1 MEQQNPKRDY
11 FHSNHFIILGCYTVF
26 AILLIAESLLLKWE
40 MWALILIALSVVL
53 CWVIHIRRPIPG
65 YARVWIY
72 AFLMMMSTFFYGTH
86 VSSTFDL
93 GLLMTV
99 LILIFISTGIPGL
112 ITLCQCTYYLA
123 MLYDLITMYLEGEK
137 FDSLI
142 ITRILLHFIIMTVI
156 CFLARKIIS
165 QWVSIMD
172 KSEEEKQAMQET
184 TERLNDFLANISHE
198 IRTPVN
204 AVIGLSRICADK
216 VEDEDVKKDLLSVM
230 EAGQKIGNQI
240 GDILDYS
247 EIDMNSLAV
256 NEEDYMITSLL
267 HDVIA
272 EITPLKRP
280 DLELVI
286 DVDPHIPSTMRSDV
300 TKLKKIFRHL
310 IDNALKYTEEGGV
323 YVHITPEE
331 RDYGINL
338 LLEVTDTGIG
348 MSRAELEMVF
358 ERFYQA
364 DSGKTR
370 SANGLGLGLS
380 IANGF
385 IRSLNGFLTIESE
398 PKNGTTVRVSIPQ
411 MVVGTDYCMSIRSP
425 ERLCLGAFLR
435 FEKFENPHVREFYNA
450 MVKDLVLG
458 LGVKMQ
464 RVNNMD
470 DFKQLAKT
478 SSFTHVFIGKQE
490 YLENQEFMNSLAEKA
505 MVAVICDDAFRIPD
519 GSEIHLM
526 RKPFY
531 CVPVISFVNTDK
543 SEQGKTKGRLFARGV
558 RTLVVDDERMN
569 LLVARQIFSGYGMEV
584 DTVFSGPEAIEYVRK
599 HETDLIFMDHMMPGM
614 DGVEAMKRI
623 RAIFGKDKKDVPVVA
638 LTANA
643 VSTANEM
650 FLREGFDAFLA
661 KPIVITELE
670 RVLKKVLPK
679 SRLTVEVP
687 AADKKA
693 SSAALRMEG
702 ITGPEGSKSAAAG
715 SGDTT
720 AGSKGAAA
728 GSGKRTSEPAV
739 KADSKKSTESTES
752 TKKASGIT
760 GASGT
765 ETSPDDKMGALKA
778 LGIDTRSGLLYCQND
793 MEFYQ
798 ELLLQ
803 YAGEAA
809 GKMKTANRNFKDG
822 DLKNYEILVHA
833 LKSTSK
839 MIGAAELSEAAY
851 KLEKAAKDGDEETIR
866 NGHDSAMT
874 EYKRLADGILKIFGK
889 QSEAAEAKTGD
900 EDEIAEFSPETETD
914 DDILEFLPE
923 AESDDDIL
931 EFLPETES
939 DDDILEF
946 LPETE
951 PDDDILEFAPETGT
965 DDDILEFAP
974 ETEMDDGILEFAPET
989 ESDDDVIEFYPE
1001 GGEQP

>member
-1 MEQQNPKRDY
+1 MDQQNPERAY
-11 FHSNHFIILGCYTVF
+11 FNTPHFVILGCYTVF

-40 MWALILIALSVVL
+40 MWALILIALSVVV
-53 CWVIHIRRPIPG
+53 CWVIHIRQSLPEYVRIW
-65 YARVWIY
+65 VY

-86 VSSTFDL
+86 VTSTFDL

-99 LILIFISTGIPGL
+99 LILIFVSTGIPGL

-123 MLYDLITMYLEGEK
+123 MLYDLITMYLMGEV
-137 FDSLI
+137 FDSLTV
-142 ITRILLHFIIMTVI
+142 TRVLLHFIIMTVF
-156 CFLARKIIS
+156 CFLARNIIS
-165 QWVSIMD
+165 QWVSIMN
-172 KSEEEKQAMQET
+172 KSEEEKQEMAET
-184 TERLNDFLANISHE
+184 AERLNDFLANISHE

-204 AVIGLSRICADK
+204 AVIGLSRICSEKVDDK
-216 VEDEDVKKDLLSVM
+216 DIQKDLLSVM
-230 EAGQKIGNQI
+230 EAGQKIGEQI

-247 EIDMNSLAV
+247 EVDMGSLAV

-267 HDVIA
+267 HDAVA

-286 DVDPHIPSTMRSDV
+286 DVDPRIPSTMRSDV
-300 TKLKKIFRHL
+300 AKLKKIFRHL

-323 YVHITPEE
+323 YVHVTPEE
-331 RDYGINL
+331 REYGINL

-385 IRSLNGFLTIESE
+385 IRSLNGFLTIKSE
-398 PKNGTTVRVSIPQ
+398 PQGGTTVRVSIPQ
-411 MVVGTDYCMSIRSP
+411 KVVGNDYCMSIRNP
-425 ERLCLGAFLR
+425 ERLCLGAYLR
-435 FEKFENPHVREFYNA
+435 FAKFQNPHVREFYNA

-464 RVNNMD
+464 RVNNMA
-470 DFKQLAKT
+470 DFKKLANT
-478 SSFTHVFIGKQE
+478 SNFTHVFIGRKE
-490 YLENQEFMNSLAEKA
+490 YEEDPEFMNALAEKA
-505 MVAVICDDAFRIPD
+505 MVAVICDDAFQAPD
-519 GSEIHLM
+519 DSEIHLM

-531 CVPVISFVNTDK
+531 CVPVISFVNSNKAD
-543 SEQGKTKGRLFARGV
+543 QGKTKGRLFARGV

-584 DTVFSGPEAIEYVRK
+584 STVFSGPEAIEYVRN

-623 RAIFGKDKKDVPVVA
+623 RAVYGKENRDVPVVA

-650 FLREGFDAFLA
+650 FLREGFDAFLP

-679 SRLTVEVP
+679 SRLTMEIP
-687 AADKKA
+687 GADKKTDPTTSRKEKTA
-693 SSAALRMEG
+693 LPVSS
-702 ITGPEGSKSAAAG
+702 KG
-715 SGDTT
+715 SGTE
-720 AGSKGAAA
+720 
-728 GSGKRTSEPAV
+728 SGKEISRTSESAASPV
-739 KADSKKSTESTES
+739 SMEKSSGTVQ
-752 TKKASGIT
+752 ASGN
-760 GASGT
+760 
-765 ETSPDDKMGALKA
+765 ETAPDDKLGALEA
-778 LGIDTRSGLLYCQND
+778 LGIDTGSGLMYCQND
-793 MEFYQ
+793 MDFYQ

-809 GKMKTANRNFKDG
+809 GKTGTANKNLKDG
-822 DLKNYEILVHA
+822 DLRNYEILVHA

-839 MIGAAELSEAAY
+839 MIGAAELSEVAY
-851 KLEKAAKDGDEETIR
+851 TLEKAAKKGDEETIR
-866 NGHDSAMT
+866 KGHSNAMT
-874 EYKRLADGILKIFGK
+874 EYARLANGILRIFGK
-889 QSEAAEAKTGD
+889 QKDASESEETRDD
-900 EDEIAEFSPETETD
+900 E
-914 DDILEFLPE
+914 
-923 AESDDDIL
+923 
-931 EFLPETES
+931 
-939 DDDILEF
+939 
-946 LPETE
+946 
-951 PDDDILEFAPETGT
+951 ILEFAPEAET
-965 DDDILEFAP
+965 DDEILEFFPETDNEILEFMPDVEPDNEIAEFASDTKTDGEVLEFAP
-974 ETEMDDGILEFAPET
+974 EAEPEGGFPEFVPETESDNEILEFAPET
-989 ESDDDVIEFYPE
+989 ESDDEILEFAPE
-1001 GGEQP
+1001 GSDQP

>member
-230 EAGQKIGNQI
+230 EAGQKIGDQI

-584 DTVFSGPEAIEYVRK
+584 DTVFSGPEAIDYVRN

-687 AADKKA
+687 AADKKEA
-693 SSAALRMEG
+693 SAALRNEE
-702 ITGPEGSKSAAAG
+702 ITGPEGSKGSA
-715 SGDTT
+715 S
-720 AGSKGAAA
+720 
-728 GSGKRTSEPAV
+728 GSGKRTSEPTV
-739 KADSKKSTESTES
+739 KADSKKSTERTE
-752 TKKASGIT
+752 KASGIT

-778 LGIDTRSGLLYCQND
+778 LGINTGSGLLYCQND
-793 MEFYQ
+793 KEFYQ

-809 GKMKTANRNFKDG
+809 GKIQTANRNFKDG

-839 MIGAAELSEAAY
+839 MIGAAEVSEAAY

-866 NGHDSAMT
+866 KGHDSAMT

-889 QSEAAEAKTGD
+889 QPEAAEAKTGD

-951 PDDDILEFAPETGT
+951 PDDDILEFLPETESNDDILEFT
-965 DDDILEFAP
+965 PETESDDDILEFAP

>member
-1 MEQQNPKRDY
+1 MEQQNPEKTY
-11 FHSNHFIILGCYTVF
+11 FNTNHFIILGCYTVF

-53 CWVIHIRRPIPG
+53 CWAIHIRRPIPG
-65 YARVWIY
+65 YARVWVY

-112 ITLCQCTYYLA
+112 VTLCQCTYYLA
-123 MLYDLITMYLEGEK
+123 MLYDLITMYLEGVK
-137 FDSLI
+137 FDCLTV
-142 ITRILLHFIIMTVI
+142 TRILLHFFIMTVI

-216 VEDEDVKKDLLSVM
+216 VDDEDVKKDLLSVM
-230 EAGQKIGNQI
+230 EAGQKIGDQI

-411 MVVGTDYCMSIRSP
+411 MVVGTDYC
-425 ERLCLGAFLR
+425 
-435 FEKFENPHVREFYNA
+435 
-450 MVKDLVLG
+450 
-458 LGVKMQ
+458 
-464 RVNNMD
+464 
-470 DFKQLAKT
+470 
-478 SSFTHVFIGKQE
+478 
-490 YLENQEFMNSLAEKA
+490 
-505 MVAVICDDAFRIPD
+505 
-519 GSEIHLM
+519 
-526 RKPFY
+526 RKPPCQRILQRHGQRSRTGSRRENAAREQHGRFQKTGEDIRLHACIY
-531 CVPVISFVNTDK
+531 RKTGISGR
-543 SEQGKTKGRLFARGV
+543 SEV
-558 RTLVVDDERMN
+558 
-569 LLVARQIFSGYGMEV
+569 
-584 DTVFSGPEAIEYVRK
+584 
-599 HETDLIFMDHMMPGM
+599 HELPC
-614 DGVEAMKRI
+614 
-623 RAIFGKDKKDVPVVA
+623 
-638 LTANA
+638 
-643 VSTANEM
+643 
-650 FLREGFDAFLA
+650 REG
-661 KPIVITELE
+661 
-670 RVLKKVLPK
+670 
-679 SRLTVEVP
+679 
-687 AADKKA
+687 
-693 SSAALRMEG
+693 
-702 ITGPEGSKSAAAG
+702 
-715 SGDTT
+715 
-720 AGSKGAAA
+720 
-728 GSGKRTSEPAV
+728 
-739 KADSKKSTESTES
+739 
-752 TKKASGIT
+752 
-760 GASGT
+760 
-765 ETSPDDKMGALKA
+765 
-778 LGIDTRSGLLYCQND
+778 
-793 MEFYQ
+793 
-798 ELLLQ
+798 
-803 YAGEAA
+803 
-809 GKMKTANRNFKDG
+809 DG
-822 DLKNYEILVHA
+822 RRDL
-833 LKSTSK
+833 
-839 MIGAAELSEAAY
+839 
-851 KLEKAAKDGDEETIR
+851 
-866 NGHDSAMT
+866 
-874 EYKRLADGILKIFGK
+874 
-889 QSEAAEAKTGD
+889 
-900 EDEIAEFSPETETD
+900 
-914 DDILEFLPE
+914 
-923 AESDDDIL
+923 
-931 EFLPETES
+931 
-939 DDDILEF
+939 
-946 LPETE
+946 
-951 PDDDILEFAPETGT
+951 
-965 DDDILEFAP
+965 
-974 ETEMDDGILEFAPET
+974 
-989 ESDDDVIEFYPE
+989 
-1001 GGEQP
+1001 

>member
-40 MWALILIALSVVL
+40 MWALILIASSVVL

-230 EAGQKIGNQI
+230 EAGQKIGDQI

-543 SEQGKTKGRLFARGV
+543 SEQGKTKGKLFARGV

-599 HETDLIFMDHMMPGM
+599 HDTDLIFMDHMMPGM

-623 RAIFGKDKKDVPVVA
+623 RAIFGKEKKDVPVVA

-693 SSAALRMEG
+693 SSAALRREEF
-702 ITGPEGSKSAAAG
+702 TGPEGSKSAAAG
-715 SGDTT
+715 SG
-720 AGSKGAAA
+720 
-728 GSGKRTSEPAV
+728 KRTSEPPE
-739 KADSKKSTESTES
+739 KADGKKGTERMEKS
-752 TKKASGIT
+752 SGIT
-760 GASGT
+760 GTSGT

-866 NGHDSAMT
+866 KGHDSAMT

-889 QSEAAEAKTGD
+889 QPEAAEAKTGD

>member
-40 MWALILIALSVVL
+40 MWALILIASSVVL

-230 EAGQKIGNQI
+230 EAGQKIGDQI

-543 SEQGKTKGRLFARGV
+543 SEQGKTKGKLFARGV

-584 DTVFSGPEAIEYVRK
+584 DTVFSGPEAIDYVRN

-687 AADKKA
+687 AADKKEA
-693 SSAALRMEG
+693 SAALRNEE
-702 ITGPEGSKSAAAG
+702 ITGPEGSKG
-715 SGDTT
+715 
-720 AGSKGAAA
+720 AA
-728 GSGKRTSEPAV
+728 GSGKRTSEPPE
-739 KADSKKSTESTES
+739 KADGKKGTERMEKS
-752 TKKASGIT
+752 SGIT
-760 GASGT
+760 GTSGT

-778 LGIDTRSGLLYCQND
+778 LGIDTKSGLLYCQND

-809 GKMKTANRNFKDG
+809 GKMKAANRNFKDG

-866 NGHDSAMT
+866 DGHDSAMT

-889 QSEAAEAKTGD
+889 QPEAAEAKTGD

-914 DDILEFLPE
+914 DG
-923 AESDDDIL
+923 IL

-939 DDDILEF
+939 DDDIPEF
-946 LPETE
+946 APETE
-951 PDDDILEFAPETGT
+951 PDDG
-965 DDDILEFAP
+965 ILEFAP
-974 ETEMDDGILEFAPET
+974 ETEPDDDVLEFAPET

>member
-40 MWALILIALSVVL
+40 MWALILIASSVVL

-216 VEDEDVKKDLLSVM
+216 VEGEDVKKDLLSVM
-230 EAGQKIGNQI
+230 EAGQKIGDQI

-543 SEQGKTKGRLFARGV
+543 SEQGKTKGKLFARGV

-599 HETDLIFMDHMMPGM
+599 HDTDLIFMDHMMPGM

-687 AADKKA
+687 AADKKEA
-693 SSAALRMEG
+693 SAALRNEE
-702 ITGPEGSKSAAAG
+702 ITGPEGSKG
-715 SGDTT
+715 
-720 AGSKGAAA
+720 AA
-728 GSGKRTSEPAV
+728 GSGKRTSEPPE
-739 KADSKKSTESTES
+739 KADGKKGTERTEKS
-752 TKKASGIT
+752 SGIT
-760 GASGT
+760 GTSGT

-866 NGHDSAMT
+866 KGHDSAMT

-889 QSEAAEAKTGD
+889 QPEAAEAKTGD

>member
-40 MWALILIALSVVL
+40 MWALILIASSVVL

-230 EAGQKIGNQI
+230 EAGQKIGDQI

-435 FEKFENPHVREFYNA
+435 FEKFENPHVPWS
-450 MVKDLVLG
+450 K
-458 LGVKMQ
+458 
-464 RVNNMD
+464 
-470 DFKQLAKT
+470 
-478 SSFTHVFIGKQE
+478 
-490 YLENQEFMNSLAEKA
+490 
-505 MVAVICDDAFRIPD
+505 
-519 GSEIHLM
+519 
-526 RKPFY
+526 
-531 CVPVISFVNTDK
+531 IS
-543 SEQGKTKGRLFARGV
+543 
-558 RTLVVDDERMN
+558 
-569 LLVARQIFSGYGMEV
+569 YW
-584 DTVFSGPEAIEYVRK
+584 
-599 HETDLIFMDHMMPGM
+599 
-614 DGVEAMKRI
+614 
-623 RAIFGKDKKDVPVVA
+623 
-638 LTANA
+638 
-643 VSTANEM
+643 VSA
-650 FLREGFDAFLA
+650 
-661 KPIVITELE
+661 
-670 RVLKKVLPK
+670 
-679 SRLTVEVP
+679 
-687 AADKKA
+687 
-693 SSAALRMEG
+693 
-702 ITGPEGSKSAAAG
+702 
-715 SGDTT
+715 
-720 AGSKGAAA
+720 
-728 GSGKRTSEPAV
+728 
-739 KADSKKSTESTES
+739 
-752 TKKASGIT
+752 
-760 GASGT
+760 
-765 ETSPDDKMGALKA
+765 
-778 LGIDTRSGLLYCQND
+778 
-793 MEFYQ
+793 
-798 ELLLQ
+798 
-803 YAGEAA
+803 
-809 GKMKTANRNFKDG
+809 
-822 DLKNYEILVHA
+822 
-833 LKSTSK
+833 
-839 MIGAAELSEAAY
+839 
-851 KLEKAAKDGDEETIR
+851 
-866 NGHDSAMT
+866 
-874 EYKRLADGILKIFGK
+874 
-889 QSEAAEAKTGD
+889 
-900 EDEIAEFSPETETD
+900 
-914 DDILEFLPE
+914 
-923 AESDDDIL
+923 
-931 EFLPETES
+931 
-939 DDDILEF
+939 
-946 LPETE
+946 
-951 PDDDILEFAPETGT
+951 
-965 DDDILEFAP
+965 
-974 ETEMDDGILEFAPET
+974 
-989 ESDDDVIEFYPE
+989 
-1001 GGEQP
+1001 

>member
-1 MEQQNPKRDY
+1 MEQQNPEKTY
-11 FHSNHFIILGCYTVF
+11 FNTNHFIILGCYTVF

-53 CWVIHIRRPIPG
+53 CWAIHIRRPIPG
-65 YARVWIY
+65 YARVWVY

-112 ITLCQCTYYLA
+112 VTLCQCTYYLA
-123 MLYDLITMYLEGEK
+123 MLYDLITMYLEGVK
-137 FDSLI
+137 FDCLTV
-142 ITRILLHFIIMTVI
+142 TRILLHFFIMTVI

-216 VEDEDVKKDLLSVM
+216 VDDEDVKKDLLSVM
-230 EAGQKIGNQI
+230 EAGQKIGDQI

-693 SSAALRMEG
+693 SSAALRREEF
-702 ITGPEGSKSAAAG
+702 TGPEGSKSAAAG
-715 SGDTT
+715 SG
-720 AGSKGAAA
+720 
-728 GSGKRTSEPAV
+728 KRTSEPPE
-739 KADSKKSTESTES
+739 KADGKKGTERMEKS
-752 TKKASGIT
+752 SGIT
-760 GASGT
+760 GTSGT

-809 GKMKTANRNFKDG
+809 GKMKTANRNFKGG

-866 NGHDSAMT
+866 DGHDSAMT

-889 QSEAAEAKTGD
+889 QSEAPEAKTGD
-900 EDEIAEFSPETETD
+900 EDEI
-914 DDILEFLPE
+914 
-923 AESDDDIL
+923 L
-931 EFLPETES
+931 EFLPETETDDSVSAS
-939 DDDILEF
+939 DAKTEPDDGILEF
-946 LPETE
+946 APETE
-951 PDDDILEFAPETGT
+951 PDDGILEFAPEAETDDDILEFAPETGT

-974 ETEMDDGILEFAPET
+974 ETEPDDG
-989 ESDDDVIEFYPE
+989 VIEFYPE

>member
-1 MEQQNPKRDY
+1 MDEPRPEKEY
-11 FHSNHFIILGCYTVF
+11 FNTPHFVILGCYTVF
-26 AILLIAESLLLKWE
+26 AILLIGESLLLKWE
-40 MWALILIALSVVL
+40 LWALILIALSVVL
-53 CWVIHIRRPIPG
+53 CWIVHIRQLLPDYTRIW
-65 YARVWIY
+65 VY
-72 AFLMMMSTFFYGTH
+72 AFLMMMSAFFYGTH

-99 LILIFISTGIPGL
+99 LILIFVSTGIPGL

-123 MLYDLITMYLEGEK
+123 MLYDLIMLYLAGDD
-137 FDSLI
+137 FDSLTI
-142 ITRILLHFIIMTVI
+142 SRIGLHFIVMTVV
-156 CFLARKIIS
+156 CFLARNIIKL
-165 QWVSIMD
+165 WISIMK
-172 KSEEEKQAMQET
+172 KSELEKQGLAET
-184 TERLNDFLANISHE
+184 AERLNDFLANISHE

-204 AVIGLSRICADK
+204 AVIGLSRISAEK
-216 VEDEDVKKDLLSVM
+216 VGDEDIKRDLLSIM
-230 EAGQKIGNQI
+230 EAGQKIGEQI

-247 EIDMNSLAV
+247 EIDMGTLAV

-286 DVDPHIPSTMRSDV
+286 DVDPRIPSTMRSDV
-300 TKLKKIFRHL
+300 TKIKKIFRHL

-323 YVHITPEE
+323 YVHITPEV

-338 LLEVTDTGIG
+338 LIEVTDTGIG

-398 PKNGTTVRVSIPQ
+398 PQNGTTVHVSIPQ
-411 MVVGTDYCMSIRSP
+411 KVVGSDYCMSIRNP
-425 ERLCLGAFLR
+425 ERLSLGAYLR

-450 MVKDLVLG
+450 MTKDLVLG

-464 RVNNMD
+464 RVNNMA
-470 DFKQLAKT
+470 DFKKLAQT
-478 SSFTHVFIGKQE
+478 SHFTHVFVGKQE
-490 YLENQEFMNSLAEKA
+490 YEEDRKFMDSLAEKA
-505 MVAVICDDAFRIPD
+505 MVAVICNDAFRIPG
-519 GSEIHLM
+519 GSEIHLI

-543 SEQGKTKGRLFARGV
+543 SDQGKTKGKLYARGV
-558 RTLVVDDERMN
+558 RALVVDDERMN

-584 DTVFSGPEAIEYVRK
+584 STVFSGPEAIDYVRN
-599 HETDLIFMDHMMPGM
+599 HEADIIFMDHMMPGM

-623 RAIFGKDKKDVPVVA
+623 RAVYGKDSRDVPIVA

-670 RVLKKVLPK
+670 RVLRKVLPK
-679 SRLTVEVP
+679 SRLTLETPGSAKSESPAVSLKEEKNASP
-687 AADKKA
+687 AASLKEENNA
-693 SSAALRMEG
+693 SPVASLKEETA
-702 ITGPEGSKSAAAG
+702 GPATAKDSAAG
-715 SGDTT
+715 SGSTGRST
-720 AGSKGAAA
+720 GNMH
-728 GSGKRTSEPAV
+728 P
-739 KADSKKSTESTES
+739 ADSTDMSSGSMQESAG
-752 TKKASGIT
+752 K
-760 GASGT
+760 
-765 ETSPDDKMGALKA
+765 TSPGDTLGQLAS
-778 LGIDTRSGLLYCQND
+778 LGIDTGAGLMYCQND
-793 MEFYQ
+793 TEFYQ

-809 GKMKTANRNFKDG
+809 GKMRTADRNLKDG
-822 DLKNYEILVHA
+822 DLVNYEILVHA

-839 MIGAAELSEAAY
+839 MIGAGQLSEAAY
-851 KLEKAAKDGDEETIR
+851 TLEKAAKDGDEKTIHE
-866 NGHDSAMT
+866 GHDSAMA
-874 EYKRLADGILKIFGK
+874 EYKRLADGILRIFGK
-889 QSEAAEAKTGD
+889 ASDAAEPGAGTDGEILEFAPGTDDEILEFAPEAKADDDVLEFFPETDDEIPKSALEAKTD
-900 EDEIAEFSPETETD
+900 DDVLKFFPEADDEILEFEPEAKGD
-914 DDILEFLPE
+914 DDILEF
-923 AESDDDIL
+923 
-931 EFLPETES
+931 
-939 DDDILEF
+939 
-946 LPETE
+946 
-951 PDDDILEFAPETGT
+951 
-965 DDDILEFAP
+965 
-974 ETEMDDGILEFAPET
+974 
-989 ESDDDVIEFYPE
+989 YPE
-1001 GGEQP
+1001 GSEQP

>member
-216 VEDEDVKKDLLSVM
+216 VEGEDVKKDLLSVM
-230 EAGQKIGNQI
+230 EAGQKIGDQI

-543 SEQGKTKGRLFARGV
+543 SEQGKTKGKLFARGV

-599 HETDLIFMDHMMPGM
+599 HDTDLIFMDHMMPGM

-693 SSAALRMEG
+693 SSAALRREEF
-702 ITGPEGSKSAAAG
+702 TGPEGSKSAAAG

-728 GSGKRTSEPAV
+728 GFGKGTSEPPE
-739 KADSKKSTESTES
+739 KTDSKKSTENTE
-752 TKKASGIT
+752 KASGIT
-760 GASGT
+760 GTFGT
-765 ETSPDDKMGALKA
+765 VTSPDDRMGALKA
-778 LGIDTRSGLLYCQND
+778 LGIDTKSGLLYCQND

-809 GKMKTANRNFKDG
+809 GKMKAANRNFKDG

-889 QSEAAEAKTGD
+889 QSEAAESKAGD

>member
-40 MWALILIALSVVL
+40 MWALILIASSVVL

-230 EAGQKIGNQI
+230 EAGQKIGDQI

-543 SEQGKTKGRLFARGV
+543 SEQGKTKGKLVARGV

-693 SSAALRMEG
+693 SPAALRNEE
-702 ITGPEGSKSAAAG
+702 ITGPEGSKG
-715 SGDTT
+715 
-720 AGSKGAAA
+720 AA
-728 GSGKRTSEPAV
+728 GSGKRTSEPPE
-739 KADSKKSTESTES
+739 KA
-752 TKKASGIT
+752 T
-760 GASGT
+760 GTFGT
-765 ETSPDDKMGALKA
+765 VTTPDDRMGALKA
-778 LGIDTRSGLLYCQND
+778 LGIDTKSGLLYCQND

-809 GKMKTANRNFKDG
+809 GKMKAANRNFKDG

-866 NGHDSAMT
+866 GDEETIRNGHDSAMT

-889 QSEAAEAKTGD
+889 QSEAPEAKTGD
-900 EDEIAEFSPETETD
+900 EDEILEFSPETETAD
-914 DDILEFLPE
+914 GILEFLPE
-923 AESDDDIL
+923 AEPDDDIL
-931 EFLPETES
+931 EFA
-939 DDDILEF
+939 
-946 LPETE
+946 PETE
-951 PDDDILEFAPETGT
+951 PDDDILEFAPETEP
-965 DDDILEFAP
+965 DDD
-974 ETEMDDGILEFAPET
+974 ILEFAPET

>member
-1 MEQQNPKRDY
+1 MDRQNPERAY
-11 FHSNHFIILGCYTVF
+11 CNTHHFIILICYTVF
-26 AILLIAESLLLKWE
+26 SILLIAESLLLRWE
-40 MWALILIALSVVL
+40 KWALILIALSVIL
-53 CWVIHIRRPIPG
+53 CWIIHIRRPIPG
-65 YARVWIY
+65 HARIWVYAV
-72 AFLMMMSTFFYGTH
+72 LMMMSIFFYGTH

-99 LILIFISTGIPGL
+99 PILLFVFTGIPAL
-112 ITLCQCTYYLA
+112 ITLCQCTYYLV
-123 MLYDLITMYLEGEK
+123 MLYDLITMYLMGEK
-137 FDSLI
+137 LDCLT
-142 ITRILLHFIIMTVI
+142 ITRVVLHFIIMTVI
-156 CFLARKIIS
+156 CFLSRKNIR
-165 QWVSIMD
+165 QWASIMD
-172 KSEEEKQAMQET
+172 KSEEEKQEMQET

-216 VEDEDVKKDLLSVM
+216 VDDENVKKDLLSIM
-230 EAGQKIGNQI
+230 EAGQKIGDQI

-247 EIDMNSLAV
+247 EIDMNTLAV

-267 HDVIA
+267 HDVVT
-272 EITPLKRP
+272 EITHLKRP
-280 DLELVI
+280 NLELVI
-286 DVDPHIPSTMRSDV
+286 DVDPRIPSTMRSDV
-300 TKLKKIFRHL
+300 IKLKKIFRHL
-310 IDNALKYTEEGGV
+310 LDNALKYTEEGGV

-331 RDYGINL
+331 REYGINL

-385 IRSLNGFLTIESE
+385 IRSLNGFLMIESE

-411 MVVGTDYCMSIRSP
+411 AVIGNDYCMSIRSP
-425 ERLCLGAFLR
+425 ERLSLGAYLR
-435 FEKFENPHVREFYNA
+435 FEKFENPHVRDFYNA

-478 SSFTHVFIGKQE
+478 SNFTHVFVGQQE
-490 YLENQEFMNSLAEKA
+490 YLEDPEFMNSLARKA
-505 MVAVICDDAFRIPD
+505 MVAVICDDTFRIPE

-526 RKPFY
+526 QKPFY

-543 SEQGKTKGRLFARGV
+543 SDQGKTKGKLYARGV

-569 LLVARQIFSGYGMEV
+569 LLVAKQIFSGYGMEV
-584 DTVFSGPEAIEYVRK
+584 STVFSGPEAIEYIRN
-599 HETDLIFMDHMMPGM
+599 HETDIIFMDHMMPGM

-623 RAIFGKDKKDVPVVA
+623 RAIYGKDKKDVPVVA

-670 RVLKKVLPK
+670 RVLKKTLPK
-679 SRLTVEVP
+679 SKLTIEVP
-687 AADKKA
+687 A
-693 SSAALRMEG
+693 
-702 ITGPEGSKSAAAG
+702 
-715 SGDTT
+715 
-720 AGSKGAAA
+720 
-728 GSGKRTSEPAV
+728 SGKKPAPASLREEEPT
-739 KADSKKSTESTES
+739 D
-752 TKKASGIT
+752 SGIIQE
-760 GASGT
+760 SVT
-765 ETSPDDKMGALKA
+765 ETSPDDKLGAIDS

-793 MEFYQ
+793 IDFYQ

-809 GKMKTANRNFKDG
+809 GKIQKANQNFKNG
-822 DLKNYEILVHA
+822 DLKNYEVLVHA

-839 MIGAAELSEAAY
+839 MIGAAKLSEAAY
-851 KLEKAAKDGDEETIR
+851 TLEKAAKDGDEETIR
-866 NGHDSAMT
+866 KGHDGAMT

-889 QSEAAEAKTGD
+889 PSAAAGSET
-900 EDEIAEFSPETETD
+900 EDEI
-914 DDILEFLPE
+914 LEF
-923 AESDDDIL
+923 A
-931 EFLPETES
+931 PETES

-946 LPETE
+946 APETE
-951 PDDDILEFAPETGT
+951 SDDDILEFAPEAES
-965 DDDILEFAP
+965 DDD
-974 ETEMDDGILEFAPET
+974 ILEFAPET

-1001 GGEQP
+1001 GSEQP

>member
-230 EAGQKIGNQI
+230 EAGQKIGDQI

-543 SEQGKTKGRLFARGV
+543 SEQGKTKGKLFARGV

-584 DTVFSGPEAIEYVRK
+584 DTVFSGPEAIDYVRN

-687 AADKKA
+687 AADKKEA
-693 SSAALRMEG
+693 SAALRNEE
-702 ITGPEGSKSAAAG
+702 ITGPEGSKGSA
-715 SGDTT
+715 S
-720 AGSKGAAA
+720 
-728 GSGKRTSEPAV
+728 GSGKRTSEPTV
-739 KADSKKSTESTES
+739 KADSKKSTKRTE
-752 TKKASGIT
+752 KASGIT

-778 LGIDTRSGLLYCQND
+778 LGINTGSGLLYCQND
-793 MEFYQ
+793 KEFYQ

-809 GKMKTANRNFKDG
+809 GKIQTANRNFKDG

-839 MIGAAELSEAAY
+839 MIGAAEVSEAAY

-866 NGHDSAMT
+866 KGHDSAMT

-889 QSEAAEAKTGD
+889 QPEAAEAKTGD

-946 LPETE
+946 
-951 PDDDILEFAPETGT
+951 APETGT

>member
-40 MWALILIALSVVL
+40 MWALILIASSVVL

-230 EAGQKIGNQI
+230 EAGQKIGDQI

-584 DTVFSGPEAIEYVRK
+584 DTVFSGPEAIDYVRN

-687 AADKKA
+687 AADKKEA
-693 SSAALRMEG
+693 SAALRNEE
-702 ITGPEGSKSAAAG
+702 ITGPEGSKGSA
-715 SGDTT
+715 S
-720 AGSKGAAA
+720 
-728 GSGKRTSEPAV
+728 GSGKRTSEPTV
-739 KADSKKSTESTES
+739 KADSKKSTERTE
-752 TKKASGIT
+752 KASGIT

-778 LGIDTRSGLLYCQND
+778 LGINTGSGLLYCQND
-793 MEFYQ
+793 KEFYQ

-809 GKMKTANRNFKDG
+809 GKIQTANRNFKDG

-839 MIGAAELSEAAY
+839 MIGAAEVSEAAY

-866 NGHDSAMT
+866 KGHDSAMT

-889 QSEAAEAKTGD
+889 QPEAAEAKTGD

-946 LPETE
+946 
-951 PDDDILEFAPETGT
+951 APETGT

>member
-230 EAGQKIGNQI
+230 EAGQKIGDQI

-584 DTVFSGPEAIEYVRK
+584 DTVFSGPEAIDYVRN

-687 AADKKA
+687 AADKKEA
-693 SSAALRMEG
+693 SAALRNEE
-702 ITGPEGSKSAAAG
+702 ITGPEGSKGSA
-715 SGDTT
+715 S
-720 AGSKGAAA
+720 
-728 GSGKRTSEPAV
+728 GSGKRTSEPTV
-739 KADSKKSTESTES
+739 KADSKKSTERTE
-752 TKKASGIT
+752 KASGIT

-778 LGIDTRSGLLYCQND
+778 LGINTGSGLLYCQND
-793 MEFYQ
+793 KEFYQ

-809 GKMKTANRNFKDG
+809 GKIQTANRNFKDG

-839 MIGAAELSEAAY
+839 MIGAAEVSEAAY

-866 NGHDSAMT
+866 KGHDSAMT

-889 QSEAAEAKTGD
+889 QPEAAEAKTGD

-946 LPETE
+946 
-951 PDDDILEFAPETGT
+951 APETGT

-974 ETEMDDGILEFAPET
+974 ETEPDDGILEFAPET

>member
-230 EAGQKIGNQI
+230 EAGQKIGDQI

-584 DTVFSGPEAIEYVRK
+584 DTVFSGPEAIDYVRN

-687 AADKKA
+687 AADKKEA
-693 SSAALRMEG
+693 SAALRNEE
-702 ITGPEGSKSAAAG
+702 ITGPEGSKGPAS
-715 SGDTT
+715 
-720 AGSKGAAA
+720 
-728 GSGKRTSEPAV
+728 GSGKRTSEPTV
-739 KADSKKSTESTES
+739 KADSKKSTERTE
-752 TKKASGIT
+752 KASGIT

-778 LGIDTRSGLLYCQND
+778 LGINTGSGLLYCQND
-793 MEFYQ
+793 KEFYQ

-809 GKMKTANRNFKDG
+809 GKIQTANRNFKDG

-839 MIGAAELSEAAY
+839 MIGAAEVSEAAY

-866 NGHDSAMT
+866 KGHDSAMT

-889 QSEAAEAKTGD
+889 QPEAAEAKTGD

-951 PDDDILEFAPETGT
+951 SDDDV
-965 DDDILEFAP
+965 LEFAP